1 MYSCALLEGHGWLR
15 SKIRKLDGG
24 LSTAMEL
31 NGNKLSTSLW
41 TGELIRTAPD
51 EITKAHIDFINAG
64 AEIIITSAYQLSYL
78 GCGNR
83 GWSELQTDEAIYKS
97 TQLAKDA
104 VSQSGKDVKVAAS
117 VGPYGA
123 ALADGSEYRGN
134 YGVGKTALKDFHAK
148 RIELLIASNPDYLAL
163 ETMPDTQEVEVLLD
177 LLSDCPIPYW
187 ISYSCKAG
195 NQTNAG
201 QSFASA
207 VDLAQSAMAVGVN
220 CTAPEL
226 INELL
231 ESASSSIPYVVYPNS
246 GRKWD
251 AVKKEWI
258 GTTEI
263 GFADSLVKE
272 WIDLGAEIIGGCC
285 GIGPKEIASLRLS

>member
-1 MYSCALLEGHGWLR
+1 LSQ
-15 SKIRKLDGG
+15 SKINKLDGG
-24 LSTAMEL
+24 LSTALEL

-41 TGELIRTAPD
+41 TGELIRTAPN
-51 EITKAHIDFINAG
+51 EITKAHLDFINAG
-64 AEIIITSAYQLSYL
+64 AQIIITSSYQLSYI
-78 GCGNR
+78 GCENR
-83 GWSELQTDEAIYKS
+83 GWSTSQTDEALYKS
-97 TQLAKDA
+97 TQLAIDA
-104 VSQSGKDVKVAAS
+104 VSQSKKAVKVAAS

-134 YGVGKTALKDFHAK
+134 YGVGKSALRDFHAR
-148 RIELLIASNPDYLAL
+148 RIEVLIASNPDYLAL

-187 ISYSCKAG
+187 ISYSCKEG

-226 INELL
+226 ITGLL
-231 ESASSSIPYVVYPNS
+231 SSASSAVPYVVYPNS
-246 GRKWD
+246 GRTWD
-251 AVKKEWI
+251 AVEKVWI
-258 GTTEI
+258 GTTQV

-272 WIDLGAEIIGGCC
+272 WMDQGAEIIGGCC
-285 GIGPKEIASLRLS
+285 GIGSKEITSLRLS

>member
-1 MYSCALLEGHGWLR
+1 MSQ
-15 SKIRKLDGG
+15 SKINKLDGG
-24 LSTAMEL
+24 LSTALEL

-41 TGELIRTAPD
+41 TGELIRTAPN
-51 EITKAHIDFINAG
+51 EIIKAHLDFINAG
-64 AEIIITSAYQLSYL
+64 AQIIITSSYQLSYI
-78 GCGNR
+78 GCENR
-83 GWSELQTDEAIYKS
+83 GWSSAQTDEALYKS
-97 TQLAKDA
+97 TQLAIDA
-104 VSQSGKDVKVAAS
+104 VSQSGQAVKVAAS

-134 YGVGKTALKDFHAK
+134 YGVGKSALRDFHAR
-148 RIELLIASNPDYLAL
+148 RIEVLISSNPDYLAL

-187 ISYSCKAG
+187 ISYSCKEG

-226 INELL
+226 ITGLL
-231 ESASSSIPYVVYPNS
+231 SSASSSVPYVVYPNS
-246 GRKWD
+246 GRSWD
-251 AVKKEWI
+251 AIGKVWI
-258 GTTEI
+258 GSTEV

-272 WIDLGAEIIGGCC
+272 WMDQGAEIIGGCC
-285 GIGPKEIASLRLS
+285 GIGPKEITSLRLS

>member
-1 MYSCALLEGHGWLR
+1 MNSAV
-15 SKIRKLDGG
+15 RKLDGG
-24 LSTAMEL
+24 LSTALEL

-51 EITKAHIDFINAG
+51 EITKAHLDFINAG

-83 GWSELQTDEAIYKS
+83 GWSELQTDEALHKS

-104 VSQSGKDVKVAAS
+104 VSKSGKDVKVAAS

-187 ISYSCKAG
+187 VSYSCKEG

-226 INELL
+226 ISGLL
-231 ESASSSIPYVVYPNS
+231 GSASSSIPYVVYPNS

-258 GTTEI
+258 GTIEV
-263 GFADSLVKE
+263 GFAYSLVKE